1 MTERDAFG
9 NETSSAPDAPRPEPA
24 GRSEPSPRRG
34 ATAAAILVVALVIA
48 GVVALVVVGLGGK
61 DDSATTGSGAAI
73 TPQAPATTQQQAGGY
88 ATPPKPA
95 SLLRAG
101 ALAAALRRL
110 HGRGRLRLLR
120 VAPDRVDAQLVT
132 SSGGL
137 RNVQVTSRGAL
148 RDLGAAGSGLAGLPT
163 IPFAQVD
170 TRAPARMVR
179 AAAAR
184 SGRRPSQVDYL
195 VLLMLGT
202 GQSWNLYFK
211 PDGLHF
217 AGDLH
222 GSNILRR

>member
-1 MTERDAFG
+1 VTERDVFG
-9 NETSSAPDAPRPEPA
+9 NEIPSTPDAPRPKPA
-24 GRSEPSPRRG
+24 GPAEPSPRRG
-34 ATAAAILVVALVIA
+34 GTAAAFLVVALIVA

-61 DDSATTGSGAAI
+61 DDPATTSSGAVI
-73 TPQAPATTQQQAGGY
+73 TPQAPATTQQSTGGS

-101 ALAAALRRL
+101 GLAAALQRL

-132 SSGGL
+132 SSGAL
-137 RNVQVTSRGAL
+137 RNVQVTNRGAL
-148 RDLGAAGSGLAGLPT
+148 RDFGAVGSGVAGLPT

-184 SGRRPSQVDYL
+184 SGRSPSRVDYL
-195 VLLMLGT
+195 VLLMLPT

-222 GSNILRR
+222 GSNIVRR